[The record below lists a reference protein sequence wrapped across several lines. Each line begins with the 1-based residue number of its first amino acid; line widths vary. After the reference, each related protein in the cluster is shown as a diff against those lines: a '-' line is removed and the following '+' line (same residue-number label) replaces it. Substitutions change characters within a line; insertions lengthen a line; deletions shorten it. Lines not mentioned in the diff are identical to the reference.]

1 MNIEGLSLDQMKV
14 ALAVADAG
22 SLSGAARRFNRTQ
35 SAVSYAVMSLERQ
48 LGVQLFDRSAQCARP
63 TSAAGPLLREMKAIL
78 SRTDALRESARLLRE
93 GDSTTLVIGVDIH
106 YPLAALTGAMAAF
119 QNTFLSTGI
128 EIRSAASHVVVDR
141 VLDGLCI
148 LGIVTAP
155 TKIPEPLVHEPL
167 PMLPLIPVVSRG
179 HSLYAGHPNVAG
191 DVDWTR
197 HIQVTIQGE
206 RLPAP
211 LVTGQTQPKT
221 WCVDDLTT
229 KLAFL
234 RAGLGWGYVPQHL
247 VQEDLA
253 QGGLEIIALP
263 GLQAEYLQ
271 SVHLVRS
278 GTRELALPARWL
290 AHYLPHRSSGPWP
303 VAPSDCRSKS
313 GSQSYSD

>member
-1 MNIEGLSLDQMKV
+1 MNIEGLSLDQMKI

-35 SAVSYAVMSLERQ
+35 SAVSYAVMALERQ
-48 LGVQLFDRSAQCARP
+48 LGVQLFDRSAQRARP
-63 TSAAGPLLREMKAIL
+63 TSAAGPLLQEMKAIL

-93 GDSTTLVIGVDIH
+93 GDTTTLVIGVDIH
-106 YPLAALTGAMAAF
+106 YPLATLTGAMAAF
-119 QNTFLSTGI
+119 QNAFPSIGI
-128 EIRSAASHVVVDR
+128 EIQSAASHIVVDR
-141 VLDGLCI
+141 VLNSLCI

-155 TKIPEPLVHEPL
+155 TTIPEPLVHEPL

-179 HSLYAGHPNVAG
+179 HSLCADRLTVVGG
-191 DVDWTR
+191 VDWAK

-211 LVTGQTQPKT
+211 LETSQPQLKT

-247 VQEDLA
+247 VQEDLDH
-253 QGGLEIIALP
+253 GDLEIIALP

-271 SVHLVRS
+271 SVHLVRN

-290 AHYLPHRSSGPWP
+290 AQYLPHRSLKP
-303 VAPSDCRSKS
+303 
-313 GSQSYSD
+313 

>member
-1 MNIEGLSLDQMKV
+1 MNIEGLSLDQMKI

-35 SAVSYAVMSLERQ
+35 SAVSYAVMALERQ
-48 LGVQLFDRSAQCARP
+48 LGVQLFDRSAQRARP
-63 TSAAGPLLREMKAIL
+63 TSAAGPLLREMKVIL

-93 GDSTTLVIGVDIH
+93 GDTTTLVIGADIH
-106 YPLAALTGAMAAF
+106 YPFAALTGAMAAF
-119 QNTFLSTGI
+119 QNTFPSTGI
-128 EIRSAASHVVVDR
+128 EIQSAANHIIVDR

-155 TKIPEPLVHEPL
+155 AVIPEPLVHEPL
-167 PMLPLIPVVSRG
+167 PMLPLIPVASRQ
-179 HSLYAGHPNVAG
+179 HSLCADRPNVAG
-191 DVDWTR
+191 CVDWTE
-197 HIQVTIQGE
+197 HVQVTIRGE

-211 LVTGQTQPKT
+211 LETSQTQPRT

-247 VQEDLA
+247 VQEDLDH
-253 QGGLEIIALP
+253 GGLEIIALP
-263 GLQAEYLQ
+263 GFQAEYLQ
-271 SVHLVRS
+271 SVHLVRN

-290 AHYLPHRSSGPWP
+290 AQYLPHRSSKP
-303 VAPSDCRSKS
+303 
-313 GSQSYSD
+313 